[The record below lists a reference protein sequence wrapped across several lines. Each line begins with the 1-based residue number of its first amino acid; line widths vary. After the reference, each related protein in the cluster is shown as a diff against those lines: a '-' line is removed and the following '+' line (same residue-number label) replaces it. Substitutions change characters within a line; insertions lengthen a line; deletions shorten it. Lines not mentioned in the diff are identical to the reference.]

1 MQSQYMSRTTDTSTR
16 DQKWDLKVAIY
27 LPGWEKYHGMYNYLP
42 KLIAK
47 FSNRFFPLFHL
58 INEFRFPHH
67 FPKSLV
73 DNLRWC
79 TFFLQ
84 ADKRTTTYERNI
96 ICKEKRTEFQG
107 ITFEKPLFS
116 RYVGSY
122 PKGRKEVFIKWWCW
136 KIVLTSMNIKYSVT
150 LKSPWVGVHLV

>member
-42 KLIAK
+42 KPIAK

-84 ADKRTTTYERNI
+84 ADKRTTTHEQNI
-96 ICKEKRTEFQG
+96 TAGKSHFRE
-107 ITFEKPLFS
+107 ITFEKPLLLQGNRISKRLPLRNHYFQGMHALS
-116 RYVGSY
+116 HREGSIY
-122 PKGRKEVFIKWWCW
+122 HWWCW
-136 KIVLTSMNIKYSVT
+136 
-150 LKSPWVGVHLV
+150 